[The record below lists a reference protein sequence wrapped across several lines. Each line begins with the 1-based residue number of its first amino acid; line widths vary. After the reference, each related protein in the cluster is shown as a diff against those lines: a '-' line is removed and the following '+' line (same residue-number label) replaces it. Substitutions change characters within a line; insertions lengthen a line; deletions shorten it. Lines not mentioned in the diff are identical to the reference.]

1 VKDILE
7 NWKKYVIT
15 EQEGSVTDGV
25 ETYDIKLPKFRIS
38 EEWGKPKSEDREQI
52 ARFTKQIK
60 GDNLAT
66 KIESLNSFVSQCDKA
81 CANTKDV
88 AEILGNLV
96 FLDALSSVI
105 YDFNAQ
111 TGGFLFEALLAA
123 LLGGNARQVAT
134 AGGPNQDVTDI
145 FDDKDRPMSLK
156 FFFDTGSKHVG
167 GSYKNLNQAIENN
180 KSVMYYLIALKQ
192 RAKSGDIMSIDF
204 YEFTVGNENYPGD
217 FTLSDWRSAKAETQ
231 FKIPVNTEVKIPRYK
246 LGNLN
251 FGSRTEIAKIASNY
265 VDKLSGTLRELYG
278 NIDYLSKNVNAYFL
292 ENDGEA
298 AGKAKAAAVEI
309 KKESDK
315 LA

>member
-1 VKDILE
+1 MKDILE

-15 EQEGSVTDGV
+15 EKEGSGE
-25 ETYDIKLPKFRIS
+25 ETFVLKLPKLRIS

-60 GDNLAT
+60 GDDLAT
-66 KIESLNSFVSQCDKA
+66 KIESLNSFASRCDKA

-123 LLGGNARQVAT
+123 LLGGDARQVAT

-145 FDDKDRPMSLK
+145 FDDKGRPMSLK
-156 FFFDTGSKHVG
+156 FFFDTGSKNVG
-167 GSYKNLNQAIENN
+167 GSYNNLNQAIEDN
-180 KSVMYYLIALKQ
+180 KSVMYYLVALKQ
-192 RAKSGDIMSIDF
+192 RAESGDVMSIDF
-204 YEFTVGNENYPGD
+204 YEFTVGNENYRGD

-231 FKIPVNTEVKIPRYK
+231 FKIPVNTEIKIPGYK

-251 FGSRTEIAKIASNY
+251 FGSRTDIANIAGNY

-292 ENDGEA
+292 ENEAGAATRAKKAAKTIKGEA
-298 AGKAKAAAVEI
+298 
-309 KKESDK
+309 DK